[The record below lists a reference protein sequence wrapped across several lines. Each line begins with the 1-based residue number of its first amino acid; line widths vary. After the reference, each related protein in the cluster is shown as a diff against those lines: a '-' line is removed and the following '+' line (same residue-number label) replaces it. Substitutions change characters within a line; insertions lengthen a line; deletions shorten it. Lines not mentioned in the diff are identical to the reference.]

1 MAKNTQQNIEE
12 VKVAIGTL
20 SETNK
25 KITVKAISEL
35 TGITKAAIYKY
46 EVARQYVRHHKEYSP
61 RVLFVPSSPQED
73 DELDRILASIDSDNP
88 FNEPEPAKVKE
99 KPKAES
105 YELRFQMPLSGS
117 KYFLMSFPSDIDDED
132 KQDIADYLAIVLK
145 RKLKI

>member
-20 SETNK
+20 SEANK

-73 DELDRILASIDSDNP
+73 DELDRIMASIDSDNP

-105 YELRFQMPLSGS
+105 YELRIPNAFERQQI
-117 KYFLMSFPSDIDDED
+117 FLDVVSFR
-132 KQDIADYLAIVLK
+132 Y
-145 RKLKI
+145 